1 MKTFVLFILFGLS
14 AGQMFAGNI
23 KIQLFNDKG
32 SVMPF
37 VDLSINGEFAAT
49 TDSSGVAVISD
60 NDIAVGDTL
69 SASCLGT
76 EPARL
81 VFTQTLKT
89 QGSCDL
95 VLQEKYYMLDEVEVL
110 PNADMEPFF
119 EKSIRNIFFFKRNGL
134 LSAHFA
140 ITVQHHGQ
148 PSRRVEG
155 SLTVENEVTGPG
167 LERPFQYGAFHH
179 PIRFTTRDD
188 TTGLSKIMDAYI
200 REALRGGTADV
211 AAFLVDRWARHQ
223 MRKNRYDM
231 RFDYLGEE
239 NGILRFRVLSTFKA
253 DKRFSIQS
261 ILSIDKESKLLQHS
275 ESRLISPPKS
285 EKSVIYSRSRNW
297 LLDADYVTFKHKS
310 SPAVLLPKTIHSF
323 SDDRSDGFSVEIDL
337 TEIQLQVK

>member
-95 VLQEKYYMLDEVEVL
+95 V
-110 PNADMEPFF
+110 
-119 EKSIRNIFFFKRNGL
+119 
-134 LSAHFA
+134 
-140 ITVQHHGQ
+140 
-148 PSRRVEG
+148 
-155 SLTVENEVTGPG
+155 
-167 LERPFQYGAFHH
+167 
-179 PIRFTTRDD
+179 
-188 TTGLSKIMDAYI
+188 
-200 REALRGGTADV
+200 
-211 AAFLVDRWARHQ
+211 
-223 MRKNRYDM
+223 
-231 RFDYLGEE
+231 
-239 NGILRFRVLSTFKA
+239 
-253 DKRFSIQS
+253 
-261 ILSIDKESKLLQHS
+261 
-275 ESRLISPPKS
+275 
-285 EKSVIYSRSRNW
+285 
-297 LLDADYVTFKHKS
+297 
-310 SPAVLLPKTIHSF
+310 
-323 SDDRSDGFSVEIDL
+323 
-337 TEIQLQVK
+337 